1 MTEGQISFYST
12 DDVDNFNNVSDGAV
26 IFSKRDEEAR
36 LADLFA
42 FFDGGN
48 RYQVKPSYSWDE
60 ITDTPDIS
68 TLVSEEVET
77 TLGRILLDYFYIE
90 RSETEDGEIELKI
103 FPNEEDGPIIDETD
117 DSQSSNDTP

>member
-48 RYQVKPSYSWDE
+48 RYQVKPSYS
-60 ITDTPDIS
+60 
-68 TLVSEEVET
+68 
-77 TLGRILLDYFYIE
+77 
-90 RSETEDGEIELKI
+90 
-103 FPNEEDGPIIDETD
+103 
-117 DSQSSNDTP
+117 

>member
-1 MTEGQISFYST
+1 MSTASFA
-12 DDVDNFNNVSDGAV
+12 VS
-26 IFSKRDEEAR
+26 S
-36 LADLFA
+36 
-42 FFDGGN
+42 
-48 RYQVKPSYSWDE
+48 
-60 ITDTPDIS
+60 DTPDIS